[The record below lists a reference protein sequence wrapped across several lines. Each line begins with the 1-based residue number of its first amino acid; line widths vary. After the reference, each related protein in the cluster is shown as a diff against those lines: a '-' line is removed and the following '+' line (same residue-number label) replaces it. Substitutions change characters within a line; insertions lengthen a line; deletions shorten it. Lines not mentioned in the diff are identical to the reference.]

1 MMKKSQPPKAKK
13 AVAVK
18 KIAVNSSVA
27 KKVKKSSENS
37 DADERLK
44 KLKERAET
52 IANEMINVAYEYA
65 NKWGTTSDIGFVT
78 TYGHTDQSDS
88 VLNKVELEA
97 SLKTQKENLIDT
109 IRNNGVVRQG
119 NITHGTRFNLNT
131 DEIENTII
139 EIFVRFMKRLGI
151 AVADKNKVKVLKNV
165 FRRCRESWYID
176 SSRKG
181 GGVSSNIAGVAA
193 FSYANLK
200 PAYKDGIEGW
210 KNLFKKLNEAYE
222 STESENEESLDE
234 LDDDFFEIENDS
246 EDIPDVDG
254 AKNSTGSENE
264 ESSKRFDDKE
274 ENADADISA
283 FVSKYTPPETEMKKE
298 IEKIAVE
305 IASSYYMENGYT
317 VTSVEHENCGWDLT
331 VFRARDDKELHIE
344 VKGTSRND
352 FHFFLSKNEYDK
364 MMNDPKW
371 RLFVAKNVLE
381 DPDPECIV
389 KCRQNVEKLFDLIPF
404 CIEGIWKDE

>member
-1 MMKKSQPPKAKK
+1 MKKPQPKKAKK

-18 KIAVNSSVA
+18 KNAVNRSVE
-27 KKVKKSSENS
+27 KKVKNSSKNS
-37 DADERLK
+37 VVVEQPIGKDELAGNIADKMIE
-44 KLKERAET
+44 
-52 IANEMINVAYEYA
+52 IACQYA
-65 NKWGTTSDIGFVT
+65 STWGTTSDIGFVT
-78 TYGHTDQSDS
+78 TYGHTDQFDS
-88 VLNKVELEA
+88 VLKVVDLKA
-97 SLKTQKENLIDT
+97 RLKTQKKNLIDT
-109 IRNNGVVRQG
+109 IKNNGVVRQG
-119 NITHGTRFNLNT
+119 NIKHGTIYNLNT
-131 DEIENTII
+131 DEIEDTIFQ
-139 EIFVRFMKRLGI
+139 IFVDYMKRLGI
-151 AVADKNKVKVLKNV
+151 AVASEEYVTNVLEQV
-165 FRRCRESWYID
+165 FVGSRDFWNINYQNEGGI
-176 SSRKG
+176 SSK
-181 GGVSSNIAGVAA
+181 IAGVAV

-200 PAYKDGIEGW
+200 PAYKGGVEGW
-210 KNLFKKLNEAYE
+210 ENLFKKLNEAYE

-264 ESSKRFDDKE
+264 ESSKRFDYKE

-283 FVSKYTPPETEMKKE
+283 FASKYTPPETEVKKE
-298 IEKIAVE
+298 IENTAVE
-305 IASSYYMENGYT
+305 IASSYYRRNGYT
-317 VTSVEHENCGWDLT
+317 VRSVETENCGWDLT
-331 VFRARDDKELHIE
+331 VRKDGKELHIE

-389 KCRQNVEKLFDLIPF
+389 KRRQNVEKLFDLIPF

>member
-1 MMKKSQPPKAKK
+1 MKKPQPKKAKK

-27 KKVKKSSENS
+27 KKIKKSSKNS
-37 DADERLK
+37 VVVEQPIGKDELAGNIADEMI
-44 KLKERAET
+44 EIACQYAE
-52 IANEMINVAYEYA
+52 N
-65 NKWGTTSDIGFVT
+65 WGTTSDIGFVT
-78 TYGHTDQSDS
+78 TYGHHKQNLPDI
-88 VLNKVELEA
+88 VLNKSNLE
-97 SLKTQKENLIDT
+97 SRLKKQKRNLIDT
-109 IRNNGVVRQG
+109 IQNNGEVRQG
-119 NITHGTRFNLNT
+119 NITHGTRFNLNA
-131 DEIENTII
+131 DEIEDTIFR
-139 EIFVRFMKRLGI
+139 IFVDYMKRLGI
-151 AVADKNKVKVLKNV
+151 AVASEEYVTNVLEQV
-165 FRRCRESWYID
+165 FVG
-176 SSRKG
+176 SRNFWNINYLNEG
-181 GGVSSNIAGVAA
+181 GISSNIAGVAF

-200 PAYKDGIEGW
+200 PAYKGGVEGW
-210 KNLFKKLNEAYE
+210 RRLFKKLNEAYE

-254 AKNSTGSENE
+254 AENSTGSENE

-283 FVSKYTPPETEMKKE
+283 FASKYTPPETEMKKE

-331 VFRARDDKELHIE
+331 VRKDGKELHIE

-381 DPDPECIV
+381 DPDPDFVV
-389 KCRQNVEKLFDLIPF
+389 KRPENVEKFFDLIPF
-404 CIEGIWKDE
+404 CIEGIWKDG

>member
-1 MMKKSQPPKAKK
+1 MMKKSQPQKAKK

-27 KKVKKSSENS
+27 KKVKKSSKNS

-52 IANEMINVAYEYA
+52 IANEMINVACYYA
-65 NKWGTTSDIGFVT
+65 RTWGRTSGIGFVT
-78 TYGHTDQSDS
+78 MYGKDQCIVILGEDELRNFFDQQKDNLVSCI
-88 VLNKVELEA
+88 LNGGYATNGVIKGRTFILDEDDVD
-97 SLKTQKENLIDT
+97 DT
-109 IRNNGVVRQG
+109 IR
-119 NITHGTRFNLNT
+119 
-131 DEIENTII
+131 
-139 EIFVRFMKRLGI
+139 EIFLRYIYRLGI
-151 AVADKNKVKVLKNV
+151 AV
-165 FRRCRESWYID
+165 D
-176 SSRKG
+176 SSRKKYVLENVFSKLTRISFNDLSSEEFGKG
-181 GGVSSNIAGVAA
+181 GISSNIAAIARCHYV
-193 FSYANLK
+193 NLK

-222 STESENEESLDE
+222 STESKNEESSDE

-246 EDIPDVDG
+246 EDILDVDG
-254 AKNSTGSENE
+254 AEDSTGSENE

-283 FVSKYTPPETEMKKE
+283 FASKYTPPETEMKKE

-305 IASSYYMENGYT
+305 IASSYYRENGYT
-317 VTSVEHENCGWDLT
+317 VTSVERENCGWDLT
-331 VFRARDDKELHIE
+331 VRKDGKELHIE

-364 MMNDPKW
+364 MNAGS
-371 RLFVAKNVLE
+371 V
-381 DPDPECIV
+381 
-389 KCRQNVEKLFDLIPF
+389 
-404 CIEGIWKDE
+404 